1 MLFTI
6 LKLFG
11 IDVHAKIAAAKVNL
25 EQQVTNATQRVAA
38 IGQTVAVLG
47 ALAFV
52 SVMTGLMTTAVCLI
66 ALYRWLAEHQGPYV
80 ALAAVGGILAFITI
94 LVLAVAVSKAKTLS
108 TRSSP
113 GPMFADANGA
123 SAYPNQL
130 QQLTSSTVSGIGA
143 LSHVVADPP
152 LPDSASDPIEPLA
165 LFFSQFVSC
174 PKFWKSGSR

>member
-1 MLFTI
+1 MP
-6 LKLFG
+6 
-11 IDVHAKIAAAKVNL
+11 DC
-25 EQQVTNATQRVAA
+25 
-38 IGQTVAVLG
+38 
-47 ALAFV
+47 AL
-52 SVMTGLMTTAVCLI
+52 
-66 ALYRWLAEHQGPYV
+66 RWLAEHQGPYV

-143 LSHVVADPP
+143 LPHVVADPP
-152 LPDSASDPIEPLA
+152 LPDLLVILS
-165 LFFSQFVSC
+165 
-174 PKFWKSGSR
+174 SRWLSPFHNS